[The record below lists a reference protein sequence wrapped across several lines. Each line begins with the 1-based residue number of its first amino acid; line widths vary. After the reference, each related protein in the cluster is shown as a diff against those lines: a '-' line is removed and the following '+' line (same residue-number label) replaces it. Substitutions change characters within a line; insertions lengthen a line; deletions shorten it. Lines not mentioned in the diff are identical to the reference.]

1 MMVDFLIFS
10 MVIGGLMGALGL
22 MEFLC
27 EKIPLFSRFI
37 DWMVERTM
45 LVDDYDY
52 EDPYDEEY
60 ENEFE

>member
-1 MMVDFLIFS
+1 MADFLIFV
-10 MVIGGLMGALGL
+10 MVIGGLMGSLGL
-22 MEFLC
+22 MELLC

-52 EDPYDEEY
+52 EDPYDEQY
-60 ENEFE
+60 EDDFE